1 MQNFVDLLL
10 GVWNQ
15 GLLGVSISQI
25 IISLIILTTA
35 FVLRGVISN
44 IVIKWLENLTAKTD
58 SKVDDIILDS
68 LRKPL
73 GYVPIT
79 IGLYLITI
87 YLPLAGLIDLI
98 ATNIVKAF
106 VVFTIFSVLA
116 NAVEPLFKFLAGNS
130 WLTSAMS
137 SWLEKSL
144 KVLIWIIGFAVILDI
159 FGIQIGPLIAGLGLF
174 SVAIALGAQDLFK
187 NLISGILVLVEKRF
201 KIGDWIKV
209 EGIIE
214 GIVEKIGF
222 RSTVIRKF
230 DKSLAII
237 PNFQFAENAVIN
249 KSQKTNWL
257 ISWIITLQYD
267 TTIEQ
272 LKTIRDKIEE
282 YINNH
287 EDFNTSVGV
296 SVRVDKFSDSS
307 IDMYVRCFT
316 KTNKWSEHLEVKE
329 RLALSV
335 KEIVEGNKAAFAFPS
350 QSIYVEKK

>member
-25 IISLIILTTA
+25 IISLIILTVA

-44 IVIKWLENLTAKTD
+44 IVIKWLENLTAKTN

-159 FGIQIGPLIAGLGLF
+159 FGIQIGPLICLLYT
-174 SVAIALGAQDLFK
+174 SP
-187 NLISGILVLVEKRF
+187 S
-201 KIGDWIKV
+201 
-209 EGIIE
+209 
-214 GIVEKIGF
+214 
-222 RSTVIRKF
+222 
-230 DKSLAII
+230 
-237 PNFQFAENAVIN
+237 P
-249 KSQKTNWL
+249 
-257 ISWIITLQYD
+257 
-267 TTIEQ
+267 
-272 LKTIRDKIEE
+272 RDE
-282 YINNH
+282 
-287 EDFNTSVGV
+287 
-296 SVRVDKFSDSS
+296 
-307 IDMYVRCFT
+307 
-316 KTNKWSEHLEVKE
+316 L
-329 RLALSV
+329 
-335 KEIVEGNKAAFAFPS
+335 
-350 QSIYVEKK
+350 